1 MANTSNA
8 LNHDMTWSARVNKH
22 FSYKGSVS
30 DALLSSYNE
39 EEYDSGDPCK
49 QKGAMGGI
57 AMNIEKLFTVLKS
70 VEKYGDLYING
81 AINKVANLQA
91 KISSIT
97 SAITGILKTLVQRL
111 RNWTLNYLKA
121 LVGAALELIMTNF
134 LRTIKDSIV
143 AGIIDQIFCAFENI
157 IKGLFA
163 LVGDFLYSLI
173 GQIINTPFCAA
184 EQWVNALVDRLVNDI
199 DAALAPIFDSINDI
213 LSGVGEIAG
222 SVYQAID
229 FILGFQGFLCGTPNC
244 PETTSFKLSPWG
256 GPTKSMQDDFNNF
269 NFGIS
274 DSFAG
279 EITDWG
285 DEILNE
291 WFGKGSS
298 NLNQSPGQCYTG
310 TFECGIPQVEI
321 FGGGGSGAIGQAVV
335 NTIGEVVGVN
345 LLSGGEGYES
355 PPFVSI
361 VDPAGCGSDASAFA
375 VLGTDEDGF
384 NNGVVEEIVLNNPG
398 SGYGDDY
405 NGGAPVITS
414 FKGAPNP
421 LVVGNTVNISWNVT
435 NADTVSLGIEG
446 YTNLPLTGSVSIPVT
461 DITFA
466 PNSNSSTVTYTLT
479 ATKNNQDSAAQ
490 TTTKTFILTVLK
502 DSTSGSQGTT
512 NTNSPVIDS
521 FTASESNVNPGD
533 IVTLS
538 WETTN
543 ATSASL
549 NVTGYSS
556 VPLDGSVSIVI
567 PSDIEFPANGSS
579 ITNTYTLTATNSN
592 APEGSQT
599 ATQTVSVE
607 IGQASI
613 STTAGDANTGG
624 GSGVDGEGTGTGGAG
639 VDDEGTGGGAGEG
652 GNTSGTGNNDAV
664 AVIGDVDIIS
674 TGIGY
679 TGGDDV
685 TVTGGDGAEV
695 EITTNQLGQ
704 IVGVNLI
711 SGGYGFTRIPTI
723 TINSQQGVG
732 ARFRPKLK
740 FIPVNEFLLQQ
751 ELQVIDPNKL
761 VQVVDCVTK

>member
-1 MANTSNA
+1 M
-8 LNHDMTWSARVNKH
+8 
-22 FSYKGSVS
+22 
-30 DALLSSYNE
+30 
-39 EEYDSGDPCK
+39 
-49 QKGAMGGI
+49 
-57 AMNIEKLFTVLKS
+57 KS

-81 AINKVANLQA
+81 TINKVANLQA
-91 KISSIT
+91 KISAIT
-97 SAITGILKTLVQRL
+97 SAISGILKTLVQRL

-121 LVGAALELIMTNF
+121 LISAALELIMTNF
-134 LRTIKDSIV
+134 LRTIKDSII
-143 AGIIDQIFCAFENI
+143 AGIIDQIFCAFEEI
-157 IKGLFA
+157 IKGLFG

-229 FILGFQGFLCGTPNC
+229 YILGFQGFLCGTPNC

-298 NLNQSPGQCYTG
+298 NLNQSPGECYTG

-321 FGGGGSGAIGQAVV
+321 FGGGGSGAIGQEVV

-384 NNGVVEEIVLNNPG
+384 SNGVVEEIVLNNPG
-398 SGYGDDY
+398 SGYSDDY

-421 LVVGNTVNISWNVT
+421 LVVGNSVSLTWNVT

-446 YTNLPLTGSVSIPVT
+446 LIFIGVIGLIVYLHKYTNFFNDINTDKDHESHDFTG
-461 DITFA
+461 
-466 PNSNSSTVTYTLT
+466 
-479 ATKNNQDSAAQ
+479 
-490 TTTKTFILTVLK
+490 
-502 DSTSGSQGTT
+502 
-512 NTNSPVIDS
+512 
-521 FTASESNVNPGD
+521 
-533 IVTLS
+533 
-538 WETTN
+538 
-543 ATSASL
+543 
-549 NVTGYSS
+549 
-556 VPLDGSVSIVI
+556 LD
-567 PSDIEFPANGSS
+567 D
-579 ITNTYTLTATNSN
+579 
-592 APEGSQT
+592 
-599 ATQTVSVE
+599 
-607 IGQASI
+607 
-613 STTAGDANTGG
+613 
-624 GSGVDGEGTGTGGAG
+624 
-639 VDDEGTGGGAGEG
+639 
-652 GNTSGTGNNDAV
+652 
-664 AVIGDVDIIS
+664 
-674 TGIGY
+674 
-679 TGGDDV
+679 
-685 TVTGGDGAEV
+685 
-695 EITTNQLGQ
+695 
-704 IVGVNLI
+704 
-711 SGGYGFTRIPTI
+711 
-723 TINSQQGVG
+723 
-732 ARFRPKLK
+732 
-740 FIPVNEFLLQQ
+740 
-751 ELQVIDPNKL
+751 
-761 VQVVDCVTK
+761 

>member
-1 MANTSNA
+1 MATTSNA
-8 LNHDMTWSARVNKH
+8 TNHDLNWSSRFNKH
-22 FSYKGSVS
+22 LSYKGTAA
-30 DALLSSYNE
+30 DAFLESIKD

-49 QKGAMGGI
+49 QKGALGGV
-57 AMNIEKLFTVLKS
+57 AMNIEKLFIILRG

-81 AINKVANLQA
+81 AINKVENLKS
-91 KISSIT
+91 KITAIT
-97 SAITGILKTLVQRL
+97 SAIAGILKTLVQRL

-121 LVGAALELIMTNF
+121 LISATLE
-134 LRTIKDSIV
+134 TILDNLTKSIKESIV
-143 AGIIDQIFCAFENI
+143 AAIIDQIFCAFEEI
-157 IKGLFA
+157 IAGLFG
-163 LVGDFLYSLI
+163 LVNDFLYSLI
-173 GQIINTPFCAA
+173 GQIIQTPFCAA

-199 DAALAPIFDSINDI
+199 DAALEPIFDSINDI

-229 FILGFQGFLCGTPNC
+229 YILGFQGFLCGTPNC
-244 PETTSFKLSPWG
+244 PETTSFSLSPWG

-291 WFGKGSS
+291 WFGNGSS
-298 NLNQSPGQCYTG
+298 NLNQSPGDCYTG

-321 FGGGGSGAIGQAVV
+321 FGGGGSGAVGQAVV

-345 LLSGGEGYES
+345 LLSGGSGYES

-361 VDPAGCGSDASAFA
+361 VDPAGCGSDAAAYA
-375 VLGTDEDGF
+375 VLGTDDDGYS
-384 NNGVVEEIVLNNPG
+384 NGVVEEIVLTNSG
-398 SGYGDDY
+398 SGYDDTY
-405 NGGAPVITS
+405 TGGAAVITS
-414 FKGAPNP
+414 FTGAPNP
-421 LVVGNTVNISWNVT
+421 LVVGNSVSLSWNVA

-461 DITFA
+461 DVTFG
-466 PNSNSSTVTYTLT
+466 PNSDTATVTYTLT
-479 ATKNNQDSAAQ
+479 ATKNNTSSSSQ
-490 TTTKTFILTVLK
+490 TSTKTFILTVLQN
-502 DSTSGSQGTT
+502 STSGTQGTT

-521 FTASESNVNPGD
+521 FTASQTNVNPGD

-556 VPLDGSVSIVI
+556 VPVDGSVSIVI
-567 PSDIEFPANGSS
+567 PNDIEFPANGSS
-579 ITNTYTLTATNSN
+579 ITNTYTLTATNTN

-607 IGQASI
+607 IGPASI
-613 STTAGDANTGG
+613 STTPGDEGTGG
-624 GSGVDGEGTGTGGAG
+624 GSGVDDDAAG
-639 VDDEGTGGGAGEG
+639 SG

-664 AVIGDVDIIS
+664 AVIDGVDIIS

-679 TGGDDV
+679 TDGDDV
-685 TVTGGDGAEV
+685 IVTGGDGAEV

-704 IVGVNLI
+704 IVGVNLL

-723 TINSQQGVG
+723 AINSQQGVG

-740 FIPVNEFLLQQ
+740 FIPVNEFLIQQ

>member
-1 MANTSNA
+1 
-8 LNHDMTWSARVNKH
+8 MTWSARVNKH
-22 FSYKGSVS
+22 FSHKGSVT
-30 DALLSSYNE
+30 DALLSSYND

-57 AMNIEKLFTVLKS
+57 AMNIEKLFTVLKA
-70 VEKYGDLYING
+70 VEKYGDLYIDG
-81 AINKVANLQA
+81 AINKVANLQS

-97 SAITGILKTLVQRL
+97 SAIAGILKTLVQRL

-121 LVGAALELIMTNF
+121 LISAALDYIATNF
-134 LRTIKDSIV
+134 IRSIKESIV
-143 AGIIDQIFCAFENI
+143 AGIIDQIFCAFEEI
-157 IKGLFA
+157 IKGLFG

-285 DEILNE
+285 DEILNDF
-291 WFGKGSS
+291 FGDGSS
-298 NLNQSPGQCYTG
+298 NLNQPPGECYTG

-335 NTIGEVVGVN
+335 NRIGEVVGVN

-384 NNGVVEEIVLNNPG
+384 SNGVVEEIVLNNPG
-398 SGYGDDY
+398 SGYSDDY
-405 NGGAPVITS
+405 NGGAPVITT

-446 YTNLPLTGSVSIPVT
+446 YTNLPLTGSISLPVT
-461 DITFA
+461 DVTFA

-624 GSGVDGEGTGTGGAG
+624 GSGVD
-639 VDDEGTGGGAGEG
+639 DDAAGEG

-679 TGGDDV
+679 TVGDNV

>member
-30 DALLSSYNE
+30 DILLSSYNE

-81 AINKVANLQA
+81 TINKVANLQA

-97 SAITGILKTLVQRL
+97 SAIAGILKTLVQRL

-121 LVGAALELIMTNF
+121 LISAALELIMTNF

-157 IKGLFA
+157 IKGLFG

-229 FILGFQGFLCGTPNC
+229 YILGFQGFLCGTPNC
-244 PETTSFKLSPWG
+244 PETTKFKLSPWG
-256 GPTKSMQDDFNNF
+256 GPTKSMQDDFNKF

-285 DEILNE
+285 DEILNDF
-291 WFGKGSS
+291 FGDGSS
-298 NLNQSPGQCYTG
+298 NLNQSPGDCYTG

-321 FGGGGSGAIGQAVV
+321 FGGGGSGAVGQAVV

-345 LLSGGEGYES
+345 LLSGGSGYES

-361 VDPAGCGSDASAFA
+361 VDPAGCGSDASAFS
-375 VLGTDEDGF
+375 VIGTDDEGF
-384 NNGVVEEIVLNNPG
+384 PNGVVTEIVLNNPG
-398 SGYGDDY
+398 SGYNDDY

-421 LVVGNTVNISWNVT
+421 LVVGNSVSLTWNVT

-446 YTNLPLTGSVSIPVT
+446 YTNLPLTGSISLPVT
-461 DITFA
+461 DVTFA
-466 PNSNSSTVTYTLT
+466 PNSNNATVTYTLT

-490 TTTKTFILTVLK
+490 TTTQTFILTVLQ
-502 DSTSGSQGTT
+502 DSNSGSEGTT

-538 WETTN
+538 WQTTN
-543 ATSASL
+543 ATDASL
-549 NVTGYSS
+549 DVTGYSS
-556 VPLDGSVSIVI
+556 VPVDGSVSIVI
-567 PSDIEFPANGSS
+567 PDDIEFPANGSS
-579 ITNTYTLTATNSN
+579 ITNTYTLTATNTN

-607 IGQASI
+607 IGPASI
-613 STTAGDANTGG
+613 STTPGDEGTGG
-624 GSGVDGEGTGTGGAG
+624 GSGVDDDAAG
-639 VDDEGTGGGAGEG
+639 SG

-664 AVIGDVDIIS
+664 AVIDGVDIIS

-679 TGGDDV
+679 TDGDDV
-685 TVTGGDGAEV
+685 IVTGGDGAEV

-704 IVGVNLI
+704 IVGVNLL

-723 TINSQQGVG
+723 AINSQQGVG

-740 FIPVNEFLLQQ
+740 FIPVNEFLIQQ

>member
-30 DALLSSYNE
+30 DILLSSYNE

-57 AMNIEKLFTVLKS
+57 AMNIEKLFTILKS

-81 AINKVANLQA
+81 TINKVANLQA
-91 KISSIT
+91 KISAIT
-97 SAITGILKTLVQRL
+97 SAISGILKTLVQRL

-121 LVGAALELIMTNF
+121 LISAALELIMTNF

-157 IKGLFA
+157 IKGLFG

-173 GQIINTPFCAA
+173 GQVINTPFCAA

-229 FILGFQGFLCGTPNC
+229 YILGFQGFLCGTPNC

-285 DEILNE
+285 DEILNDF
-291 WFGKGSS
+291 FGDGSS
-298 NLNQSPGQCYTG
+298 NLNQSPGDCYTG

-321 FGGGGSGAIGQAVV
+321 FGGGGSGAVGQAVV

-345 LLSGGEGYES
+345 LLSGGSGYSS

-361 VDPAGCGSDASAFA
+361 VDPAGCGSDASAFS
-375 VLGTDEDGF
+375 VIGTDGEGF
-384 NNGVVEEIVLNNPG
+384 PNGVVTEIVLNNPG
-398 SGYGDDY
+398 SGYNDDY
-405 NGGAPVITS
+405 NGGAPVITT
-414 FKGAPNP
+414 FRGAPNP
-421 LVVGNTVNISWNVT
+421 LVVGNSVSLTWNVT

-446 YTNLPLTGSVSIPVT
+446 YTNLPLTGSISLPVT
-461 DITFA
+461 DVTFA
-466 PNSNSSTVTYTLT
+466 PNSNDATVTYTLT

-490 TTTKTFILTVLK
+490 TTTQTFILTVLQ
-502 DSTSGSQGTT
+502 DSNSGSEGTT

-538 WETTN
+538 WQTTN
-543 ATSASL
+543 ATDASL
-549 NVTGYSS
+549 DVTGYNS
-556 VPLDGSVSIVI
+556 VPVDGSVSIVI
-567 PSDIEFPANGSS
+567 PNDIEFPANGSS
-579 ITNTYTLTATNSN
+579 ITNTYTLTATNTN

-607 IGQASI
+607 IGPASI
-613 STTAGDANTGG
+613 STTPGDEGTGGG
-624 GSGVDGEGTGTGGAG
+624 GSGVDDDADGSGGGSG
-639 VDDEGTGGGAGEG
+639 VDDDAAGSG
-652 GNTSGTGNNDAV
+652 GNTSGTGNSDAV
-664 AVIGDVDIIS
+664 AVIDGVDIIS

-679 TGGDDV
+679 TDGDDV
-685 TVTGGDGAEV
+685 IVTGGDGAEV

-704 IVGVNLI
+704 IVGVNLL
-711 SGGYGFTRIPTI
+711 SSGYGFTRIPTI
-723 TINSQQGVG
+723 AINSQQGVG

-740 FIPVNEFLLQQ
+740 FIPVNEFLIQQ

>member
-1 MANTSNA
+1 MASTSNA

-49 QKGAMGGI
+49 QKGALGGI
-57 AMNIEKLFTVLKS
+57 AMNIDKLFTVLKS

-81 AINKVANLQA
+81 AINKVANLQS
-91 KISSIT
+91 KISAIT
-97 SAITGILKTLVQRL
+97 SAIAGILKTLVQRL

-121 LVGAALELIMTNF
+121 LISAALELVMTNF
-134 LRTIKDSIV
+134 LKTIKDSIV
-143 AGIIDQIFCAFENI
+143 AGIIDQIFCAFEEI
-157 IKGLFA
+157 IKGLFG

-229 FILGFQGFLCGTPNC
+229 YILGFQGFLCGTPNC

-285 DEILNE
+285 DEILNDF
-291 WFGKGSS
+291 FGDGSS
-298 NLNQSPGQCYTG
+298 NLNQSPGECYTG

-398 SGYGDDY
+398 SGYSDDY
-405 NGGAPVITS
+405 NGGAPVITT

-490 TTTKTFILTVLK
+490 TTTKTFILTVLQ

-624 GSGVDGEGTGTGGAG
+624 GSGVD
-639 VDDEGTGGGAGEG
+639 DDAAGEG

-679 TGGDDV
+679 TGGDNV
-685 TVTGGDGAEV
+685 TVTGGDGVEV

>member
-1 MANTSNA
+1 MASTSNA

-49 QKGAMGGI
+49 QKGALGGI

-81 AINKVANLQA
+81 AINKVANLQS
-91 KISSIT
+91 KISAIT
-97 SAITGILKTLVQRL
+97 SAIAGILKTLVQRL

-121 LVGAALELIMTNF
+121 LISAALELVMTNF
-134 LRTIKDSIV
+134 LKTIKDSIV
-143 AGIIDQIFCAFENI
+143 AGIIDQIFCAFEEI
-157 IKGLFA
+157 IKGLFG

-229 FILGFQGFLCGTPNC
+229 YILGFQGFLCGTPNC

-285 DEILNE
+285 DEILNDF
-291 WFGKGSS
+291 FGDGSS
-298 NLNQSPGQCYTG
+298 NLNQSPGECYTG

-398 SGYGDDY
+398 SGYSDDY

-521 FTASESNVNPGD
+521 FTTSESNVNPGD

-624 GSGVDGEGTGTGGAG
+624 GSGVD
-639 VDDEGTGGGAGEG
+639 DDAAGEG

-679 TGGDDV
+679 TGGDNV

>member
-30 DALLSSYNE
+30 DILLSSYNE

-81 AINKVANLQA
+81 TINKVANLQA
-91 KISSIT
+91 KISAIT
-97 SAITGILKTLVQRL
+97 SAISGILKTLVQRL

-121 LVGAALELIMTNF
+121 LISAALELIMTNF

-157 IKGLFA
+157 IKGLFG

-173 GQIINTPFCAA
+173 GQVINTPFCAA

-229 FILGFQGFLCGTPNC
+229 YILGFQGFLCGTPNC

-285 DEILNE
+285 DEILNDF
-291 WFGKGSS
+291 FGDGSS
-298 NLNQSPGQCYTG
+298 NLNQSPGDCYTG

-321 FGGGGSGAIGQAVV
+321 FGGGGSGAVGQAVV

-361 VDPAGCGSDASAFA
+361 VDPAGCGSDASAFS
-375 VLGTDEDGF
+375 VIGTDDEGF
-384 NNGVVEEIVLNNPG
+384 PNGVVTEIVLNNPG
-398 SGYGDDY
+398 SGYNDDY
-405 NGGAPVITS
+405 NGGAPVITT

-421 LVVGNTVNISWNVT
+421 LVVGNSVSLSWNVT

-446 YTNLPLTGSVSIPVT
+446 YTNLPLTGSISLPVT
-461 DITFA
+461 DVTFA
-466 PNSNSSTVTYTLT
+466 PNSNDATVTYTLT

-490 TTTKTFILTVLK
+490 TTTQTFILTVLQ
-502 DSTSGSQGTT
+502 DSNSGSEGTT

-538 WETTN
+538 WQTTN
-543 ATSASL
+543 ATDASL
-549 NVTGYSS
+549 DVTGYSS
-556 VPLDGSVSIVI
+556 VPVDGSVSIVI
-567 PSDIEFPANGSS
+567 PDDIELPANGSS
-579 ITNTYTLTATNSN
+579 ITNTYTLTATNTN

-607 IGQASI
+607 IGPASI
-613 STTAGDANTGG
+613 STTPGDEGTGG
-624 GSGVDGEGTGTGGAG
+624 GSGVDDDAAG
-639 VDDEGTGGGAGEG
+639 SG

-664 AVIGDVDIIS
+664 AVIDGVDIIS

-679 TGGDDV
+679 TDGDDV
-685 TVTGGDGAEV
+685 IVTGGDGAEV

-704 IVGVNLI
+704 IVGVNLL
-711 SGGYGFTRIPTI
+711 SSGYGFTRIPTI
-723 TINSQQGVG
+723 AINSQQGVG

-740 FIPVNEFLLQQ
+740 FIPVNEFLIQQ

>member
-30 DALLSSYNE
+30 DILLSSYNE

-81 AINKVANLQA
+81 TINKVANLQA
-91 KISSIT
+91 KISAIT
-97 SAITGILKTLVQRL
+97 SAISGILKTLVQRL

-121 LVGAALELIMTNF
+121 LISAALELIMTNF

-157 IKGLFA
+157 IKGLFG

-173 GQIINTPFCAA
+173 GQVINTPFCAA

-199 DAALAPIFDSINDI
+199 DSALAPIFDNINDI

-229 FILGFQGFLCGTPNC
+229 YILGFQGFLCGTPNC

-285 DEILNE
+285 DEILNDF
-291 WFGKGSS
+291 FGDGSS
-298 NLNQSPGQCYTG
+298 NLNQSPGDCYTG

-321 FGGGGSGAIGQAVV
+321 FGGGGSGAVGQAVV

-345 LLSGGEGYES
+345 LLSGGSGYSS

-361 VDPAGCGSDASAFA
+361 VDPAGCGSDASAFS
-375 VLGTDEDGF
+375 VIGTDGEGF
-384 NNGVVEEIVLNNPG
+384 PNGVVTEIVLNNPG
-398 SGYGDDY
+398 SGYNDDY

-421 LVVGNTVNISWNVT
+421 LVVGNSVSLSWNVT
-435 NADTVSLGIEG
+435 NADTVSLRIEG
-446 YTNLPLTGSVSIPVT
+446 FTNLPLTGSISLPVT
-461 DITFA
+461 DVTFA
-466 PNSNSSTVTYTLT
+466 PNSNNATVTYTLT

-490 TTTKTFILTVLK
+490 TTTQTFILTVLQ
-502 DSTSGSQGTT
+502 DSNSGSEGTT

-538 WETTN
+538 WQTTN
-543 ATSASL
+543 ATDASL
-549 NVTGYSS
+549 DVTGYSS
-556 VPLDGSVSIVI
+556 VPVDGSVSIVI
-567 PSDIEFPANGSS
+567 PDDIEFPANGSS
-579 ITNTYTLTATNSN
+579 ITNTYTLTATNTN

-607 IGQASI
+607 IGPASI
-613 STTAGDANTGG
+613 STTPGDEGTGG
-624 GSGVDGEGTGTGGAG
+624 GSGVDDDAAG
-639 VDDEGTGGGAGEG
+639 SG

-664 AVIGDVDIIS
+664 AVIDGVDIIS

-679 TGGDDV
+679 TDGDDV
-685 TVTGGDGAEV
+685 IVTGGDGAEV

-704 IVGVNLI
+704 IVGVNLL

-723 TINSQQGVG
+723 AINSQQGVG

-740 FIPVNEFLLQQ
+740 FIPVNEFLIQQ

>member
-1 MANTSNA
+1 MASTSNA

-49 QKGAMGGI
+49 QKGALGGI
-57 AMNIEKLFTVLKS
+57 AMNIDKLFTVLKS

-81 AINKVANLQA
+81 AINKVANLQS
-91 KISSIT
+91 KISAIT
-97 SAITGILKTLVQRL
+97 SAIAGILKTLVQRL

-121 LVGAALELIMTNF
+121 LISAALELVMTNF
-134 LRTIKDSIV
+134 LKTIKDSIV
-143 AGIIDQIFCAFENI
+143 AGIIDQIFCAFEEI
-157 IKGLFA
+157 IKGLFG

-229 FILGFQGFLCGTPNC
+229 YILGFQGFLCGTPNC

-285 DEILNE
+285 DEILNDF
-291 WFGKGSS
+291 FGDGSS
-298 NLNQSPGQCYTG
+298 NLNQSPGECYTG

-384 NNGVVEEIVLNNPG
+384 SNGVVEEIVLNNPG
-398 SGYGDDY
+398 SGYSDDY

-624 GSGVDGEGTGTGGAG
+624 GSGVD
-639 VDDEGTGGGAGEG
+639 DDAAGEG

-679 TGGDDV
+679 TGGDNV

>member
-1 MANTSNA
+1 MASTSNA

-49 QKGAMGGI
+49 QKGALGGI

-81 AINKVANLQA
+81 AINKVANLQS
-91 KISSIT
+91 KISAIT
-97 SAITGILKTLVQRL
+97 SAIAGILKTLVQRL

-121 LVGAALELIMTNF
+121 LISAALELVMTNF
-134 LRTIKDSIV
+134 LKTIKDSIV
-143 AGIIDQIFCAFENI
+143 AGIIDQIFCAFEEI
-157 IKGLFA
+157 IKGLFG

-229 FILGFQGFLCGTPNC
+229 YILGFQGFLCGTPNC

-285 DEILNE
+285 DEILNDF
-291 WFGKGSS
+291 FGDGSS
-298 NLNQSPGQCYTG
+298 NLNQSPGECYTG

-384 NNGVVEEIVLNNPG
+384 SNGVVEEIVLNNPG
-398 SGYGDDY
+398 SGYSDDY

-543 ATSASL
+543 TTSASL

-624 GSGVDGEGTGTGGAG
+624 GSGVD
-639 VDDEGTGGGAGEG
+639 DDAAGEG

-664 AVIGDVDIIS
+664 AVIDDVDIIS